1 MLEYYIRQP
10 EEPEAR
16 GPYTL
21 DKLKD
26 LVEKNKADRDTLY
39 YDENQEEWINV
50 LENADLRDG
59 LFPDKQHLSLKAKEV
74 ADSLNTP
81 DAGGGRL
88 TVDEMLAAAEGKTED
103 TRHLKKRETNM
114 ERAASLSLPAL
125 GVMMLLSAVSNL
137 YPSID
142 LIQLIRDEK
151 DYMLILQEPILIV
164 GVIDAFLALC
174 CFLSVTDAFPIVR
187 FRVMLGLGYFG
198 YINWAW
204 GELPQ
209 LFAVI
214 AACLGA
220 YIATL
225 TLNLYLMVLAILLGI
240 LGMGALAAFSFL

>member
-137 YPSID
+137 Y
-142 LIQLIRDEK
+142 
-151 DYMLILQEPILIV
+151 MLILQEPILIL

-174 CFLSVTDAFPIVR
+174 CFLSVTDAFPIIR